1 MDAGGFV
8 GQGGVGL
15 IRAPQGGMWA
25 DLWAN
30 GLEVNTGIAI
40 FAAQFGLTSPTA
52 SPTMAKVRIPI
63 NPLQVGKVGA
73 YSMYVRKGE
82 QVVRQRKNSSNY
94 GEEASRTLSQQR
106 RRVLWSN
113 LVNFYKASA
122 FWMPKAFENIGQN
135 QTVYNRFMQLN
146 IDRFNVALTKEEAA
160 QGYTIAD
167 AFKVSDGS
175 LMPLRFVTTS
185 APDTQDER
193 LQLLLSPGI
202 TTSSTLGELS
212 QAIIAE
218 NYGWENG
225 DNLAI
230 ILFEQVYFVGS
241 FPQVQPHY
249 YEITLDTSSSALVS
263 SLPIFAVEMLEIAE
277 QFMQVPNSDRA
288 AITYHG
294 LVAIHTRK
302 SSGLKVSTQS
312 IKMVNTT
319 YVDQYSTQEALDRA
333 ILSYG
338 LNDDVLLAPSFSSAV
353 ISEVTL
359 NGSVV
364 ANPFGRTIQVTGVQ
378 TLVLKGINLSSDSV
392 ELVHEGVLYTPLV
405 ANDDSLTYIL
415 GDNGNNRISVDGRF
429 SFGVEI
435 SGVVM
440 PEGLPTALEAALYEA
455 SQGVSNR
462 RTLAY
467 ASCINYP
474 FTVSQAYPQ
483 FLLTFGSSN
492 HEFVDT
498 DVSNWSSSNG
508 TIDDI
513 GIYQTKRTRI
523 KFTPQDVNSPAWIL
537 YKGFIVAVL
546 NY

>member
-1 MDAGGFV
+1 M
-8 GQGGVGL
+8 
-15 IRAPQGGMWA
+15 PQGGCGLI
-25 DLWAN
+25 LWTDC
-30 GLEVNTGIAI
+30 LEVSEFVNI
-40 FAAQFGLTSPTA
+40 FAAQFGPTSPIC
-52 SPTMAKVRIPI
+52 PIIMAKVRIPI

-94 GEEASRTLSQQR
+94 GEEASRTLPQQK

-160 QGYTIAD
+160 QGYTIVD

-175 LMPLRFVTTS
+175 LLPLRFTTTS
-185 APDTQDER
+185 EPDTQDER
-193 LQLLLSPGI
+193 LQLLLSPDI
-202 TTSSTLGELS
+202 TTSSTLGKLS

-249 YEITLDTSSSALVS
+249 YEITLDTTSSVLVS
-263 SLPIFAVEMLEIAE
+263 SLPIFAAEMLEFSGK
-277 QFMQVPNSDRA
+277 FMQVPNTDRA
-288 AITYHG
+288 AISYYG

-319 YVDQYSTQEALDRA
+319 YVDQYSTQEALNRA

-338 LNDDVLLAPSFSSAV
+338 LDDDVLLAPSFKAAV
-353 ISEVTL
+353 IDSVTFNGGVISSGGSFDVNYSEAGSLVISGQFMTSDSVKL
-359 NGSVV
+359 IHSDSSGSVEYTPLSV
-364 ANPFGRTIQVTGVQ
+364 SGSSWTFILGMDGVDELFVNGARLGRVTISDIAVPEGVPFLGRLSIQSTNRPGHDAATTKATIYRSNAYCLNLAAKVDDTYRYVQ
-378 TLVLKGINLSSDSV
+378 FSTNLPGSAADPSTEGYYIVNGQFIAGSSSDSRYRIIASV
-392 ELVHEGVLYTPLV
+392 VD
-405 ANDDSLTYIL
+405 ANAPAYITY
-415 GDNGNNRISVDGRF
+415 
-429 SFGVEI
+429 
-435 SGVVM
+435 
-440 PEGLPTALEAALYEA
+440 
-455 SQGVSNR
+455 QG
-462 RTLAY
+462 Y
-467 ASCINYP
+467 
-474 FTVSQAYPQ
+474 
-483 FLLTFGSSN
+483 
-492 HEFVDT
+492 
-498 DVSNWSSSNG
+498 
-508 TIDDI
+508 
-513 GIYQTKRTRI
+513 
-523 KFTPQDVNSPAWIL
+523 
-537 YKGFIVAVL
+537 IVAVF

>member
-1 MDAGGFV
+1 
-8 GQGGVGL
+8 
-15 IRAPQGGMWA
+15 
-25 DLWAN
+25 
-30 GLEVNTGIAI
+30 
-40 FAAQFGLTSPTA
+40 
-52 SPTMAKVRIPI
+52 MAKVRIPI

-94 GEEASRTLSQQR
+94 GEEASRTLPQQK

-160 QGYTIAD
+160 QGYTLVD

-175 LMPLRFVTTS
+175 LLPLRFVTTS

-193 LQLLLSPGI
+193 LQLLLSSGI
-202 TTSSTLGELS
+202 STSSTLGELS
-212 QAIIAE
+212 QAIIDE

-249 YEITLDTSSSALVS
+249 YEITLDTASSVPVS
-263 SLPIFAVEMLEIAE
+263 SLPIFAAEMLEISD
-277 QFMQVPNSDRA
+277 QFMQVPNTDRA
-288 AITYHG
+288 AISYHG

-319 YVDQYSTQEALDRA
+319 YVDQYSTQEALNNA

-338 LNDDVLLAPSFSSAV
+338 LDQDVLLAPSFKAAV
-353 ISEVTL
+353 IDSVTF
-359 NGSVV
+359 NGGVISSGGSFDVTYSVS
-364 ANPFGRTIQVTGVQ
+364 GE
-378 TLVLKGINLSSDSV
+378 LVVSGQFMTSDSV
-392 ELVHEGVLYTPLV
+392 KLIHTDSSGSVEYTPLSV
-405 ANDDSLTYIL
+405 SGESWTFLL
-415 GDNGNNRISVDGRF
+415 GMDGVNELIVDGARLGRVRISGID
-429 SFGVEI
+429 
-435 SGVVM
+435 M
-440 PEGLPTALEAALYEA
+440 PEFLPTQFNAFQTSAEIVNPSTGLRHNA
-455 SQGVSNR
+455 VSVAQ
-462 RTLAY
+462 AY
-467 ASCINYP
+467 CLNYP
-474 FTVSQAYPQ
+474 RVSEVSYP
-483 FLLTFGSSN
+483 N
-492 HEFVDT
+492 FV
-498 DVSNWSSSNG
+498 
-508 TIDDI
+508 I
-513 GIYQTKRTRI
+513 GVT
-523 KFTPQDVNSPAWIL
+523 
-537 YKGFIVAVL
+537 AVL
-546 NY
+546 KRENYGFVNCSLNNITENPTDNTRVNVSVTDASKVAYITYQGFVIAVFNYS

>member
-1 MDAGGFV
+1 
-8 GQGGVGL
+8 
-15 IRAPQGGMWA
+15 
-25 DLWAN
+25 
-30 GLEVNTGIAI
+30 
-40 FAAQFGLTSPTA
+40 
-52 SPTMAKVRIPI
+52 MAKVRIPI

-94 GEEASRTLSQQR
+94 GEEASRTLPQQK

-160 QGYTIAD
+160 QGYTIVD

-175 LMPLRFVTTS
+175 LLPLRFVTTS

-193 LQLLLSPGI
+193 LQLLLGPSI

-212 QAIIAE
+212 QSIIEE

-249 YEITLDTSSSALVS
+249 YEITLDTASTVPVS
-263 SLPIFAVEMLEIAE
+263 SLPIFAAEMLEISD
-277 QFMQVPNSDRA
+277 QFMQVPNTDRA
-288 AITYHG
+288 SISYYG

-338 LNDDVLLAPSFSSAV
+338 LDSDVLLAPSFKAAV
-353 ISEVTL
+353 IDSVTFNGGVISSGGSFDVTYSESGEL
-359 NGSVV
+359 VV
-364 ANPFGRTIQVTGVQ
+364 SGQFMT
-378 TLVLKGINLSSDSV
+378 SDSV
-392 ELVHEGVLYTPLV
+392 KLIHTDSSGSVEYTPLSV
-405 ANDDSLTYIL
+405 SGNSWTFLL
-415 GDNGNNRISVDGRF
+415 GMDGVNELVVNGARLGRVRIA
-429 SFGVEI
+429 
-435 SGVVM
+435 GVVA
-440 PEGLPTALEAALYEA
+440 PDFLPANFFAWQTNA
-455 SQGVSNR
+455 
-462 RTLAY
+462 T
-467 ASCINYP
+467 
-474 FTVSQAYPQ
+474 
-483 FLLTFGSSN
+483 
-492 HEFVDT
+492 
-498 DVSNWSSSNG
+498 
-508 TIDDI
+508 TIDSGGSGRHNAESVAETYCLNYAHSYNESYRNFVI
-513 GIYQTKRTRI
+513 G
-523 KFTPQDVNSPAWIL
+523 VA
-537 YKGFIVAVL
+537 AVL
-546 NY
+546 ESENYGFVNCSLNNITQEPTTDTRVNVSVTDTSKVAYITYQGFVIAVFNYS

>member
-1 MDAGGFV
+1 M
-8 GQGGVGL
+8 
-15 IRAPQGGMWA
+15 
-25 DLWAN
+25 
-30 GLEVNTGIAI
+30 AI
-40 FAAQFGLTSPTA
+40 FAAQFGLTSPICPA
-52 SPTMAKVRIPI
+52 IMAKVRIPI

-94 GEEASRTLSQQR
+94 GEEASRSLPQQK

-160 QGYTIAD
+160 QGYTIVD
-167 AFKVSDGS
+167 ALKVSDGS
-175 LMPLRFVTTS
+175 LLPLRFVTTS
-185 APDTQDER
+185 GEDAQDER
-193 LQLLLSPGI
+193 LQLLLGPGI
-202 TTSSTLGELS
+202 STSSTLGELS

-249 YEITLDTSSSALVS
+249 YEITLDTASSVAVS
-263 SLPIFAVEMLEIAE
+263 SLPIFAAEMLEISG
-277 QFMQVPNSDRA
+277 QFMQVPNADRA
-288 AITYHG
+288 AISYHG

-302 SSGLKVSTQS
+302 SSGLKVSSQS

-319 YVDQYSTQEALDRA
+319 YVDQYSTQEALNRA

-338 LNDDVLLAPSFSSAV
+338 LDEDVLLAPSFKSAV
-353 ISEVTL
+353 IESVTL

-364 ANPFGRTIQVTGVQ
+364 ANPFGRTIQVTGNQ
-378 TLVLKGINLSSDSV
+378 TLVISGKNLSSETV
-392 ELVHEGVLYTPLV
+392 ELIHNGVLYTPLI
-405 ANDDSLTYIL
+405 ADGDSLTYIL
-415 GDNGNNRISVDGRF
+415 GDNGTNRVTVEGLFAF
-429 SFGVEI
+429 SIEV
-435 SGVVM
+435 SGIVV
-440 PEGLPTALEAALYEA
+440 PTGLPTTIAGFQKTDTSTGHGSQVVTNPLY
-455 SQGVSNR
+455 VPNVN
-462 RTLAY
+462 
-467 ASCINYP
+467 CINYP
-474 FTVSQAYPQ
+474 FKESEALPYFLFRLISVQATESD
-483 FLLTFGSSN
+483 FSFENCSLNNFFSDET
-492 HEFVDT
+492 
-498 DVSNWSSSNG
+498 
-508 TIDDI
+508 
-513 GIYQTKRTRI
+513 QTKLNVSVTDAS
-523 KFTPQDVNSPAWIL
+523 KPA
-537 YKGFIVAVL
+537 YVMYDSFIIAVF